1 MRGISRES
9 LSLRRRNPTAQAPVE
24 PFTLRQA
31 ANKAKNQLEARLQRT
46 KLSSK
51 PVVVDLVVTKA
62 CNLACTFC
70 KDYEHPGAK
79 KVERENFER
88 VAAELF
94 PTARWLNI
102 CSGGEPYLH
111 TGLEDLLRLAKRYK
125 LKNWVLSNAML
136 LKEERMR
143 EIFEEGLIDSHGFS
157 IDGIENETVETIRVN
172 SKLPTI
178 LEKLDM
184 VLRLRREIGGKKPEI
199 VIRYALMRRNIE
211 ELPRAV
217 EYWGERGADRLDTG
231 YLSLANGIEEDES
244 LFFHQDLASKVFD
257 EARRVAERYPN
268 LMLRLPKLLA
278 DQERMKQR
286 PTNCTAP
293 WDFVMI
299 DTSGAVLPC
308 YRAFEALAMGNLY
321 TGEGGSFS
329 DIWNSEP
336 YQALRRTVNNDSEP
350 KHYGYCAVCENRY
363 GWSDLK
369 AHLGDETWAE
379 AAADGGVAFDHKRKG
394 FKSYEESDKAK
405 SES

>member
-1 MRGISRES
+1 M
-9 LSLRRRNPTAQAPVE
+9 E

-31 ANKAKNQLEARLQRT
+31 ANKAKNKLESRLGRT

-79 KVERENFER
+79 KVERENFEK

-143 EIFEEGLIDSHGFS
+143 AIFQEGLIDSHGFS
-157 IDGIENETVETIRVN
+157 IDGIEDQTVETIRVN
-172 SKLPTI
+172 AKLPTI
-178 LEKLDM
+178 LEKVDM
-184 VLRLRREIGGKKPEI
+184 VLALRNELGGGTKPEV

-217 EYWGERGADRLDTG
+217 EYWGKRGADRLDTG
-231 YLSLANGIEEDES
+231 YLSLANGIPKEES
-244 LFFHQDLASKVFD
+244 LYFHQDLTARMFE
-257 EARRVAERYPN
+257 EARRVASRYPKLN
-268 LMLRLPKLLA
+268 LRLPKLLA
-278 DQERMKQR
+278 EQEQFK
-286 PTNCTAP
+286 TNPAP
-293 WDFVMI
+293 CHAAWDFVMI
-299 DTSGAVLPC
+299 DTSGTILPC
-308 YRAFEALAMGNLY
+308 YRAFEAISMGNIY

-329 DIWNSEP
+329 DIWNGQS
-336 YQALRRTVNNDSEP
+336 YQALRRTVNDDSAA
-350 KHYGYCAVCENRY
+350 KHYSYCGVCENRY

-379 AAADGGVAFDHKRKG
+379 ANAAQGVAFDHKRKG

-405 SES
+405 SNH